1 MNSFAAAGIV
11 GAESDCVAEERIV
24 VALLIGLVLI
34 LFAVYSVLAVPW
46 SPGWWDEALE
56 FLKGGIPI
64 LAVFI
69 GLISFFVGIA
79 DLKDKVEA
87 KREEEEERRE
97 AEQAAA
103 GDGSTAADE

>member
-1 MNSFAAAGIV
+1 M
-11 GAESDCVAEERIV
+11 
-24 VALLIGLVLI
+24 VALLIGLGLI

-69 GLISFFVGIA
+69 GLVSFFVGIA
-79 DLKDKVEA
+79 DLKDKIEA
-87 KREEEEERRE
+87 KREEEEEQRE
-97 AEQAAA
+97 AEQTAAGEQGAAA
-103 GDGSTAADE
+103 EE

>member
-1 MNSFAAAGIV
+1 M
-11 GAESDCVAEERIV
+11 
-24 VALLIGLVLI
+24 VALLIGLVLVV
-34 LFAVYSVLAVPW
+34 FAVYSLLPVSW

-64 LAVFI
+64 LAVLI

-79 DLKDKVEA
+79 DIKDKIEA

-97 AEQAAA
+97 TEQAAA
-103 GDGSTAADE
+103 REGGGEEGEGSS

>member
-1 MNSFAAAGIV
+1 M
-11 GAESDCVAEERIV
+11 

-34 LFAVYSVLAVPW
+34 LFAIYSVLAVPW

-79 DLKDKVEA
+79 DIKDKIEA
-87 KREEEEERRE
+87 QREEEEERRE
-97 AEQAAA
+97 AER
-103 GDGSTAADE
+103 AADRGGDDPPPAVDSG

>member
-1 MNSFAAAGIV
+1 M
-11 GAESDCVAEERIV
+11 

-34 LFAVYSVLAVPW
+34 LFAIYSVLAVPW

-79 DLKDKVEA
+79 DIKDKIEA
-87 KREEEEERRE
+87 QREEEEERRE
-97 AEQAAA
+97 AERAAERD
-103 GDGSTAADE
+103 GDNPPPAADSG

>member
-1 MNSFAAAGIV
+1 M
-11 GAESDCVAEERIV
+11 
-24 VALLIGLVLI
+24 VALLIGLGLI

-56 FLKGGIPI
+56 FLKGGVPI

-69 GLISFFVGIA
+69 GLVSFFVGIA

-87 KREEEEERRE
+87 KREEEEEQRE
-97 AEQAAA
+97 AEQTAAGETGAAA
-103 GDGSTAADE
+103 EE

>member
-1 MNSFAAAGIV
+1 M
-11 GAESDCVAEERIV
+11 
-24 VALLIGLVLI
+24 VALLIGLGLI

-69 GLISFFVGIA
+69 GLVSFFVGIA

-87 KREEEEERRE
+87 KREEEEEQRE
-97 AEQAAA
+97 AEQTAAGEKGAAA
-103 GDGSTAADE
+103 EE

>member
-1 MNSFAAAGIV
+1 MAGIV
-11 GAESDCVAEERIV
+11 RAV

-56 FLKGGIPI
+56 FLKGGVPI
-64 LAVFI
+64 LALFI

-79 DLKDKVEA
+79 DLKDKIEA

-97 AEQAAA
+97 AEQT
-103 GDGSTAADE
+103 GESTPVDSG

>member
-1 MNSFAAAGIV
+1 M
-11 GAESDCVAEERIV
+11 
-24 VALLIGLVLI
+24 VALLIGLGLI

-69 GLISFFVGIA
+69 GLVSFFVGIA
-79 DLKDKVEA
+79 DLKDKIEA
-87 KREEEEERRE
+87 KREEEEEQRE
-97 AEQAAA
+97 AEQTAAGEKGAAA
-103 GDGSTAADE
+103 EE